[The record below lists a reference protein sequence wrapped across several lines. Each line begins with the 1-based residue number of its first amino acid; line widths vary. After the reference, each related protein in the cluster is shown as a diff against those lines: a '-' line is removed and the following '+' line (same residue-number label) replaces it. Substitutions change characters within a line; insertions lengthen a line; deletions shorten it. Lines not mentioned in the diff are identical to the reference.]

1 MKKYII
7 ILLMF
12 SLAFLCSSCRVAK
25 KEWVKENFTE
35 KATTQEIRVVQD
47 STFKSEISKI
57 ETSIHKIETF
67 VSKIE
72 TFKTSENETESTT
85 VSGSITAEDGK
96 EKSVSIG
103 GTTIKSHGANV
114 TFETTTSKAI
124 SKEFQESF
132 QQISKELQE
141 KSVKLQEVQTE
152 LNSLKSEFSN
162 FVSTYQSEKNAKT
175 KEVKKTGF
183 QFGVWIIV
191 AIAII
196 ITIFIW
202 YFRKSIPFLK

>member
-12 SLAFLCSSCRVAK
+12 LLAFLCSCRVAK

-35 KATTQEIRVVQD
+35 KATTQGIRVVQD

-57 ETSIHKIETF
+57 ETSIHKVET
-67 VSKIE
+67 SIHKIE
-72 TFKTSENETESTT
+72 TFKTTENQTENTT
-85 VSGSITAEDGK
+85 VSGSITAEEGK
-96 EKSVSIG
+96 EKSVTIG
-103 GTTIKSHGANV
+103 GTTIKSLGASV
-114 TFETTTSKAI
+114 TFETTSSKAI

-141 KSVKLQEVQTE
+141 KSVKLQEVQIE

-162 FVSTYQSEKNAKT
+162 FVSTYQSEKNTKT
-175 KEVKKTGF
+175 KEVKNTGF
-183 QFGVWIIV
+183 PFGVWIL
-191 AIAII
+191 IAIVLI
-196 ITIFIW
+196 VLAVVW
-202 YFRKSIPFLK
+202 YLRKSIPFLR

>member
-1 MKKYII
+1 
-7 ILLMF
+7 MF
-12 SLAFLCSSCRVAK
+12 SLAFFCSCRVAK
-25 KEWVKENFTE
+25 KDWVKENYSE
-35 KATTQEIRVVQD
+35 R
-47 STFKSEISKI
+47 SEIEQLIQASEQTTKTEISKLETSVSKI
-57 ETSIHKIETF
+57 ETSISNSET
-67 VSKIE
+67 SS
-72 TFKTSENETESTT
+72 TSETESQTTT
-85 VSGSITAEDGK
+85 VTGTITAEEGK
-96 EKSVSIG
+96 EKSVTIG

-114 TFETTTSKAI
+114 TFETTSSKAI

-152 LNSLKSEFSN
+152 LISLKSEFAS

-183 QFGVWIIV
+183 QFGVWILIAVVLIV
-191 AIAII
+191 LV
-196 ITIFIW
+196 FIW

>member
-1 MKKYII
+1 M
-7 ILLMF
+7 LMF
-12 SLAFLCSSCRVAK
+12 SLAFFCSCRVAK

-35 KATTQEIRVVQD
+35 KATTQGIRVVQD

-57 ETSIHKIETF
+57 ETSIHKIETS
-67 VSKIE
+67 VSK
-72 TFKTSENETESTT
+72 NETKSTSDTESQTTT
-85 VSGSITAEDGK
+85 VTGTITAEEGK
-96 EKSVSIG
+96 EKSVTIG

-114 TFETTTSKAI
+114 TFETTSSKAI

-152 LNSLKSEFSN
+152 LNSLKSEFAS

-175 KEVKKTGF
+175 KTVKKTGF
-183 QFGVWIIV
+183 QFGVWILI
-191 AIAII
+191 ALAII
-196 ITIFIW
+196 VLVFIW